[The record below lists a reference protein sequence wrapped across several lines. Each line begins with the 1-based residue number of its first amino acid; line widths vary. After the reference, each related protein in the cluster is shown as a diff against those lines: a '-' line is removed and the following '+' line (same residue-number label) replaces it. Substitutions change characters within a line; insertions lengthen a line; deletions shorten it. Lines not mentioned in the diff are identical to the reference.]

1 MNMNMNANTELT
13 IERRDIKVKWGL
25 NKVSDVT
32 NARKALG
39 HPDWQNSK
47 FSEEDSA
54 ELDLYFE
61 LVLNQRIAPH
71 SALEQIASTRNGRGE
86 YCNDIDSDAIAGES
100 KRDAN
105 EEKSGAIQAIEGM
118 TREASLGMAD
128 VAVAVSDQMLDA
140 FKISLSAHLTSGLT
154 ELASQI
160 RGNFGVLTT
169 AVKTAPLDLR
179 DANLPVPKPALPIEP
194 APQQQQQRILPG
206 LW

>member
-1 MNMNMNANTELT
+1 MNMNSNTEPT
-13 IERRDIKVKWGL
+13 IDRRDIKTKWGL

-39 HPDWQNSK
+39 HLDWQNSK
-47 FSEEDSA
+47 FNSEDAA

-71 SALEQIASTRNGRGE
+71 SALEQIAGTRSGRGE
-86 YCNDIDSDAIAGES
+86 CCNGIDSEAIASGEN
-100 KRDAN
+100 RDAE

-128 VAVAVSDQMLDA
+128 VAGAVSHQILDA
-140 FKISLSAHLTSGLT
+140 FKISLTANLTSGLT
-154 ELASQI
+154 EMASQI
-160 RGNFGVLTT
+160 RDNFGVLSD
-169 AVKTAPLDLR
+169 AVKAAPLDLR
-179 DANLPVPKPALPIEP
+179 DANLPASKPVLPTKPVP
-194 APQQQQQRILPG
+194 QRRISPG

>member
-1 MNMNMNANTELT
+1 MNMNSNTEPT
-13 IERRDIKVKWGL
+13 IDRRDIKTKWGL

-39 HPDWQNSK
+39 HLDWQNSK
-47 FSEEDSA
+47 FNSEDAA

-71 SALEQIASTRNGRGE
+71 SALEQIAGTRSGRGE
-86 YCNDIDSDAIAGES
+86 CCNDIDKDAIASGEN
-100 KRDAN
+100 RDAE

-128 VAVAVSDQMLDA
+128 VAGAVSHQILDA
-140 FKISLSAHLTSGLT
+140 FKISLSANLTSGLT
-154 ELASQI
+154 EMASQI
-160 RGNFGVLTT
+160 RDNFGVLSD
-169 AVKTAPLDLR
+169 AVKAAPLDLR
-179 DANLPVPKPALPIEP
+179 DANLPAPKPILSTKPV
-194 APQQQQQRILPG
+194 PQRRISPG

>member
-1 MNMNMNANTELT
+1 MNTEPT
-13 IERRDIKVKWGL
+13 IDRREIKAKWGL

-39 HPDWQNSK
+39 HSDWQNSLL
-47 FSEEDSA
+47 SPDDTA
-54 ELDLYFE
+54 EINLYFE

-71 SALEQIASTRNGRGE
+71 LALEQIAGTRNGRGE
-86 YCNDIDSDAIAGES
+86 YCNDIDKEAIASGEN
-100 KRDAN
+100 RDAE

-140 FKISLSAHLTSGLT
+140 FKISLTANLTHGLT
-154 ELASQI
+154 EMASQI
-160 RGNFGVLTT
+160 RGNFGVLSD
-169 AVKTAPLDLR
+169 AVKAAPLDLR
-179 DANLPVPKPALPIEP
+179 DANLPVPKPLLPIKP
-194 APQQQQQRILPG
+194 APQRRILPG

>member
-1 MNMNMNANTELT
+1 MNTEPT
-13 IERRDIKVKWGL
+13 IDRREIKAKWGL

-39 HPDWQNSK
+39 HSDWQNSLL
-47 FSEEDSA
+47 SPDDTA
-54 ELDLYFE
+54 EINLYFE

-71 SALEQIASTRNGRGE
+71 LALEQIAGTRNGRGE
-86 YCNDIDSDAIAGES
+86 YCNDIDKEAIASGEN
-100 KRDAN
+100 RDAE

-140 FKISLSAHLTSGLT
+140 FKISLTANLTHGLT
-154 ELASQI
+154 EMASQI
-160 RGNFGVLTT
+160 RGNFGVLSD
-169 AVKTAPLDLR
+169 AVKAAPLDLR
-179 DANLPVPKPALPIEP
+179 DANLPVPKPLLPIKP
-194 APQQQQQRILPG
+194 APQRRISPG

>member
-1 MNMNMNANTELT
+1 MNMTNTELT
-13 IERRDIKVKWGL
+13 IDRRDIKTTWGL

-47 FSEEDSA
+47 LNEQDSA

-71 SALEQIASTRNGRGE
+71 SALEQIAGTRNGRGE
-86 YCNDIDSDAIAGES
+86 YCNDIDSDAIADGEN
-100 KRDAN
+100 RDAN

-118 TREASLGMAD
+118 TREAALGMAD
-128 VAVAVSDQMLDA
+128 VAVAVSDQILDA
-140 FKISLSAHLTSGLT
+140 FKISLTANLTNGLT
-154 ELASQI
+154 EMASQI
-160 RGNFGVLTT
+160 RGNFGALTT
-169 AVKTAPLDLR
+169 AVKAAPLDLR
-179 DANLPVPKPALPIEP
+179 DANLPVPKPVLPIKP
-194 APQQQQQRILPG
+194 APQQQQQQRILPG